1 VKSTIQYHGLLLLVL
16 VALGLATGC
25 SSLSNGGPT
34 SLRQT
39 RDNVD
44 WPMNRYRN
52 RLAFGFITYGEEQQ
66 VTSAYKSYQ
75 TAFNE
80 ALDQASGNYSAPTPS
95 NVTQLANQLLTT
107 LAAIP

>member
-1 VKSTIQYHGLLLLVL
+1 VKSKIQPIGLLLAILLAV
-16 VALGLATGC
+16 GLTAGC
-25 SSLSNGGPT
+25 ASLSNSGPT

-44 WPMNRYRN
+44 WPISRYRN
-52 RLAFGFITYGEEQQ
+52 RQAFGFITYGEEQQ

-75 TAFNE
+75 AAFNE
-80 ALDQASGNYSAPTPS
+80 AVKQAHGNYSAPTPP
-95 NVTQLANQLLTT
+95 NVTQLANELLAV